1 VLRRHFVDVHSPLE
15 PRPRT
20 ASDPTHIS
28 PAMGDTGD
36 AAARLPPQQPRT
48 RVSLRDAA
56 LLGAGMMLVSGA
68 SLAYRAKRT
77 AAFKALYFASWPVL
91 GTAVIV
97 AFGPDRRGMEA
108 QLRAGGV
115 GDADLAVQKAAAAV
129 SLGTIAAVAASDKA
143 PWGQK

>member
-1 VLRRHFVDVHSPLE
+1 MDE
-15 PRPRT
+15 
-20 ASDPTHIS
+20 A
-28 PAMGDTGD
+28 GD

-68 SLAYRAKRT
+68 SLAYRAKQT

-115 GDADLAVQKAAAAV
+115 GDADLAAGRRAAAG
-129 SLGTIAAVAASDKA
+129 SLGAMAAVAAA
-143 PWGQK
+143 ERPPWGQK